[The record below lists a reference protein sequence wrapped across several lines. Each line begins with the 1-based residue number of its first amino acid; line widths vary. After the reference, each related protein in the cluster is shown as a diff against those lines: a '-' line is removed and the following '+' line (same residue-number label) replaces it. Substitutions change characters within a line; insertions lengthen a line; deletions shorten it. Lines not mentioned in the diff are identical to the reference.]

1 MTDGGDQNALSFLP
15 DSKPI
20 FIWFPAPR
28 SGRSPR
34 IRRQKGVA
42 VFAAN
47 RLTGCSG
54 ATLSPEKASQEN
66 SISTIQGFPQ
76 LLAPGNADL
85 HLSPLHLR
93 NMALGDVRFLRKHFL
108 SHPFPPAHGRNTT
121 AGPSSSRISGKAS
134 RHGIELDTF
143 ICSTPP

>member
-1 MTDGGDQNALSFLP
+1 MPSPSYLIRNRYSYGFRLRV
-15 DSKPI
+15 
-20 FIWFPAPR
+20 PADLQEYVGKKR
-28 SGRSPR
+28 
-34 IRRQKGVA
+34 VA
-42 VFAAN
+42 VFAAS